1 MIQTAITRRIT
12 TLKEAEVQFNLLP
25 TTDVNFFP
33 EWREDLPTITEIE
46 KTVLDRIRDRYRYRY
61 HRVSG
66 NLAESLVN
74 LVVLSPLLELAGFY
88 DVPFQIKG
96 EVPIEVSVISPI
108 SETESELLRGR
119 LNFLVVSNELWIVV
133 LESKGTELNLD
144 IAIPQTLAYMMA
156 NPQSE
161 YPTFAMI
168 TNGGEFFFIK
178 VIKQGTPQYD
188 ISRIFSHLS
197 LNNEFYEV
205 LRILKKISNSL
216 KNVILRQS
224 IQELN
229 YAKTTTQFSYYF
241 CSEKRGLTQ
250 DSSRR
255 F

>member
-1 MIQTAITRRIT
+1 MIQTAITRRIAT
-12 TLKEAEVQFNLLP
+12 IKKAEVQFNLLP

-46 KTVLDRIRDRYRYRY
+46 KAVLDRIKARYRY
-61 HRVSG
+61 HRASG

-88 DVPFQIKG
+88 DAPFQIKG

-108 SETESELLRGR
+108 SETDSEPLRGR
-119 LNFLVVSNELWIVV
+119 LDFLVVSNELWIVV

-168 TNGGEFFFIK
+168 TNGGKFFFIK

-188 ISRIFSHLS
+188 ISRIFSHLP

-205 LRILKKISNSL
+205 LKIFKKISYRL
-216 KNVILRQS
+216 KNV
-224 IQELN
+224 
-229 YAKTTTQFSYYF
+229 T
-241 CSEKRGLTQ
+241 
-250 DSSRR
+250 SR
-255 F
+255 

>member
-1 MIQTAITRRIT
+1 RRIT
-12 TLKEAEVQFNLLP
+12 TIKEAEVQFNLLP
-25 TTDVNFFP
+25 TTDINFFP

-46 KTVLDRIRDRYRYRY
+46 KTVLDRIKARYRY
-61 HRVSG
+61 HRASG

-88 DVPFQIKG
+88 DAPFQIKG

-108 SETESELLRGR
+108 SETESE
-119 LNFLVVSNELWIVV
+119 VVSNELWIVV

-156 NPQSE
+156 NPKSE

-188 ISRIFSHLS
+188 ISRIFSHLP

-216 KNVILRQS
+216 KNVTI
-224 IQELN
+224 
-229 YAKTTTQFSYYF
+229 
-241 CSEKRGLTQ
+241 
-250 DSSRR
+250 
-255 F
+255 

>member
-12 TLKEAEVQFNLLP
+12 TLKKAEVQFNLLP

-46 KTVLDRIRDRYRYRY
+46 KTVLDRIRDRYCY
-61 HRVSG
+61 HRASG

-119 LNFLVVSNELWIVV
+119 LNFLVVSNQLWIVV

-216 KNVILRQS
+216 KNVTI
-224 IQELN
+224 
-229 YAKTTTQFSYYF
+229 
-241 CSEKRGLTQ
+241 
-250 DSSRR
+250 
-255 F
+255 

>member
-12 TLKEAEVQFNLLP
+12 TIKEAEVQFNLLP
-25 TTDVNFFP
+25 TTDVNFFT

-46 KTVLDRIRDRYRYRY
+46 KTVLDRIKARYRY
-61 HRVSG
+61 HRASG
-66 NLAESLVN
+66 NLAENLVN

-88 DVPFQIKG
+88 DAPFQIKE

-119 LNFLVVSNELWIVV
+119 LDFLVVSNQLWIVV

-168 TNGGEFFFIK
+168 TNGGKFFFIK

-188 ISRIFSHLS
+188 ISRIFSHLP

-205 LRILKKISNSL
+205 LRILKRIGQNLGSK
-216 KNVILRQS
+216 
-224 IQELN
+224 
-229 YAKTTTQFSYYF
+229 
-241 CSEKRGLTQ
+241 
-250 DSSRR
+250 
-255 F
+255 